1 MEESLTYL
9 KEQFELPDVD
19 VRSYSPLVLAYI
31 GDGIY
36 ELVVRT
42 AVVGQGN
49 RQANALHK
57 KTSTYVKASA
67 QAAMME
73 AILEDLT
80 EEELAVYKR
89 GRNAKTVSM
98 AGFRAGKVPFAMV
111 KKKYQGNAMSDALD
125 EVVRNG
131 VNEVLKEKELRPVF
145 TPDVDLKKFEEGK
158 LLLEDLRTIAL
169 ASGEPKQI
177 SGKQELYEM
186 IINQY
191 I

>member
-31 GDGIY
+31 Y
-36 ELVVRT
+36 ELVIRT

-98 AGFRAGKVPFAMV
+98 AKHATMHDYRHATGFE
-111 KKKYQGNAMSDALD
+111 ALM
-125 EVVRNG
+125 G
-131 VNEVLKEKELRPVF
+131 YLYLKEDYSRIVELVRKGIP
-145 TPDVDLKKFEEGK
+145 EEN
-158 LLLEDLRTIAL
+158 L
-169 ASGEPKQI
+169 
-177 SGKQELYEM
+177 
-186 IINQY
+186 
-191 I
+191 

>member
-36 ELVVRT
+36 ELVIRT

-89 GRNAKTVSM
+89 GRMAKHATM
-98 AGFRAGKVPFAMV
+98 HDYRHATGFEALMGYLYLNHQMKRLIDLV
-111 KKKYQGNAMSDALD
+111 KLGM
-125 EVVRNG
+125 ER
-131 VNEVLKEKELRPVF
+131 
-145 TPDVDLKKFEEGK
+145 TEGM
-158 LLLEDLRTIAL
+158 
-169 ASGEPKQI
+169 P
-177 SGKQELYEM
+177 
-186 IINQY
+186 
-191 I
+191 

>member
-36 ELVVRT
+36 ELVIRT

-73 AILEDLT
+73 AILEERTQCQD
-80 EEELAVYKR
+80 
-89 GRNAKTVSM
+89 GQHGKTCDHARLSPRY
-98 AGFRAGKVPFAMV
+98 G
-111 KKKYQGNAMSDALD
+111 L
-125 EVVRNG
+125 
-131 VNEVLKEKELRPVF
+131 
-145 TPDVDLKKFEEGK
+145 
-158 LLLEDLRTIAL
+158 
-169 ASGEPKQI
+169 
-177 SGKQELYEM
+177 
-186 IINQY
+186 
-191 I
+191 